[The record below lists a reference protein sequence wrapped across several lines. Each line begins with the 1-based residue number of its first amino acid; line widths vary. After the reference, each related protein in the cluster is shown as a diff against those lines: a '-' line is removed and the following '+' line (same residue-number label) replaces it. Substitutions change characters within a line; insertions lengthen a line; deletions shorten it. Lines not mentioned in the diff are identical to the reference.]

1 MALKVPSAPTI
12 RTIAYTG
19 LLGHDLSQH
28 ANMIDR
34 RHSPDMLNMI
44 SDEGG
49 NPVKRKGWEI
59 MYTHGNDI
67 SDLYSCSI
75 DGDNYIIFITRYKS
89 GTTYHEQIYS
99 YSDGT
104 ASLLLDKT
112 STASQPR
119 TYEGF
124 TFKKNEKDV
133 FYLFGSYGIHE
144 IKKSGNTLT
153 ISEATPTVPTVL
165 ISKPPS
171 GQGGTPY
178 QDINLLTTQVI
189 ESFLIDQDK
198 TATVFNLALTADTT
212 KTMKLEYLTPNGT
225 WAQDSTARFANNRQV
240 SITSAH
246 ANPLVGN
253 DSIRITYHKL
263 SANSDALYYAK
274 NSMLHSTGSMDRV
287 FLTNSEKDTQRVW
300 YSMLGD
306 PLYFPDLNYVYLGS
320 DGGDCKGFLQMG
332 ENIAVVKSEKEKNH
346 STIYQIYER
355 SLTSTSVTSNTAD
368 GSTSATI
375 SEYNFAVRRVPSSNG
390 AIASEG
396 FAILGDEPLF
406 LSGKGLYGLSSLTGT
421 AETVVRNRSVSIN
434 KKLLA
439 EADLENTTAI
449 VLNNYLYLFVGG
461 HVYVFDGRRKSADPA
476 DRTNYYYEAYYWDNI
491 PADHACVHNAELWFS
506 NGNKLCRFKN
516 TGRRDDYSD
525 GSSWNGSKQTGGTA
539 ITARYTT
546 RNDDDNAIQMFKTM
560 MKKGSMV
567 ALAPYTKTS
576 VKAYARRDGKEREYI
591 GTYRI
596 DSEDASTVPFADFSA
611 DATLEPSDYFF
622 RKKKKKYIRL
632 QLIFENDSIDEPF
645 GIFSINKSVTA
656 TQYGR

>member
-59 MYTHGNDI
+59 MYTHGQDI

-212 KTMKLEYLTPNGT
+212 KTMKLEYLTPSGT

-449 VLNNYLYLFVGG
+449 VLNNYLYLFTGG
-461 HVYVFDGRRKSADPA
+461 HVYVFDGRRKTADPA

-576 VKAYARRDGKEREYI
+576 VNAYARRDGKDREYI